1 MTNFPT
7 INSTKIFGKKALNID
22 FKFNDLDDFIEIT
35 VITSKNHVL
44 SNQLERI
51 NIITVITCNATYFNY
66 TTTELKFK
74 IKKENLFGRVEV
86 KPMVSIVA
94 AGTFQITEA
103 IDEFYNDE
111 FIVDKGEI
119 ISDFN
124 SYFFNIDDENQDS
137 DTIVKFNFNE
147 NQVKPLDLIL
157 DDDIILISFGDK
169 VLFQYME
176 ELEKRNPEL
185 AFSILPATAILSALE
200 YIKNENFS
208 YKERGWFQKIE
219 NELNQEYD
227 DIADLEEFNS
237 EQTFDIVFNKLFLSG
252 KLKQGLANYLKYHE
266 T

>member
-7 INSTKIFGKKALNID
+7 INSTQIFGKKALKID
-22 FKFNDLDDFIEIT
+22 LEFNDLDDSIEIT

-44 SNQLERI
+44 NNQLERI

-66 TTTELKFK
+66 TTRDLKFK

-86 KPMVSIVA
+86 KPMVSFVA
-94 AGTFQITEA
+94 TGTIQITEA

-111 FIVDKGEI
+111 FIFEKGEI

-137 DTIVKFNFNE
+137 DTIVKFNYDE
-147 NQVKPLDLIL
+147 NQNYPLDLKL
-157 DDDIILISFGDK
+157 SNDIILITFGDE

-176 ELEKRNPEL
+176 KLEKENPEL
-185 AFSILPATAILSALE
+185 AMSILPATAILSGLE
-200 YIKNENFS
+200 QIKDENFS
-208 YKERGWFQKIE
+208 FSDLGWFQKVQD
-219 NELNQEYD
+219 ELNQEYEN
-227 DIADLEEFNS
+227 ITNLESCNS
-237 EQTFDIVFNKLFLSG
+237 EQSFDFVFNKLFLSG
-252 KLKQGLANYLKYHE
+252 KLKEGLANYFNYE